1 MLLLVFSMKDV
12 VNVELPDRL
21 AEILVILNRM
31 GAYDRP
37 VEEGILLNKVLEFE
51 NEHHLPAAAEG
62 DFIET
67 INFGGKYKIV
77 DIIDGEVRLIEKVLG
92 RTLCEQRKMG
102 VHTEKHKSGIDGVTP
117 NL

>member
-77 DIIDGEVRLIEKVLG
+77 DIIDGEVRLIEKVFG
-92 RTLCEQRKMG
+92 EDF
-102 VHTEKHKSGIDGVTP
+102 V
-117 NL
+117 